1 MKNPFE
7 ESVKKLATEGLC
19 LLLEDIKHRI
29 RDALLSENQSYLQQQ
44 QQRAGIVK
52 KEIDSRPASGKIN
65 NPKGGQPFETN

>member
-1 MKNPFE
+1 VKNPFE
-7 ESVKKLATEGLC
+7 ESVKKLATEGLF

-52 KEIDSRPASGKIN
+52 KEIDSRSVSGKIN
-65 NPKGGQPFETN
+65 NQKRGQPFETN

>member
-7 ESVKKLATEGLC
+7 ESVKKLATEGLY

-44 QQRAGIVK
+44 QQRVVIVK
-52 KEIDSRPASGKIN
+52 KEIDSRSVSGKIN